1 MKLQRPQY
9 LMAAI
14 ILFGMG
20 MQGLYIDSYTLTP
33 EASTALSSQLDIPP
47 AIVDNSTT
55 EEDSGDKADL
65 TVESE
70 TAKSTTTMTPPLHQP
85 VKKNQ
90 VFLGRY
96 TVILPNWLSWSLL
109 GASLICFLRTIP
121 WLAPVRDQE

>member
-1 MKLQRPQY
+1 
-9 LMAAI
+9 MAAV
-14 ILFGMG
+14 ILFVLGI
-20 MQGLYIDSYTLTP
+20 QCLYVDSYILTP
-33 EASTALSSQLDIPP
+33 KASNNLSSQLDIPP
-47 AIVDNSTT
+47 DIVDNSTT

-70 TAKSTTTMTPPLHQP
+70 TAKSATTMTPPLHQP

-96 TVILPNWLSWSLL
+96 TVILPNWLAWSFL